1 MKPTEILSELRNLEL
16 YSLEEWKEYLNHFS
30 IREQDLNSPANQLE
44 SFLSRIKRGKGA
56 EPVAVDPR
64 ISLKIIDPESLA
76 AHDSRSETTIGV
88 VSGCYDLLHLGH
100 VRSMAYAKQHL
111 LQYENPKLVALVLSD
126 ENIRVKKGNNRP
138 VLNLNERVGM
148 ICVLNSVD
156 YVIPLQYP
164 NCLDA
169 LEKLIPDYFFK
180 GNADR
185 SQDIVRQEMELVES
199 RGGNVIV
206 FPKSQGRTRS
216 TTTLINEVLEK
227 LMREF

>member
-1 MKPTEILSELRNLEL
+1 MKPIEILNELKSLEL
-16 YSLEEWKEYLNHFS
+16 YSPEEWEEYISNFS
-30 IREQDLNSPANQLE
+30 IREQDLNSPANQ
-44 SFLSRIKRGKGA
+44 SGGFLSRIKQGKGA

-64 ISLKIIDPESLA
+64 ISVKITDPESLA
-76 AHDSRSETTIGV
+76 TYDSRGETTIGV

-100 VRSMAYAKQHL
+100 VRNMADAKQHL
-111 LQYENPKLVALVLSD
+111 LQYKNKKLVALVLSD
-126 ENIRVKKGNNRP
+126 ENIRVKKGDNRP
-138 VLNLNERVGM
+138 VLNLNERLGM
-148 ICVLNSVD
+148 ICALNSVD

-169 LEKLIPDYFFK
+169 LEKLRPDYFFK

-199 RGGNVIV
+199 HGGNVIV
-206 FPKSQGRTRS
+206 FPKGQGRARS

>member
-1 MKPTEILSELRNLEL
+1 MNPTEILRELRSLEL
-16 YSLEEWKEYLNHFS
+16 YSPEEWEEYISNFS
-30 IREQDLNSPANQLE
+30 IKDNDFNYSAHQSD
-44 SFLSRIKRGKGA
+44 SFLSRIKQRKGA
-56 EPVAVDPR
+56 KPVVVDPK
-64 ISLKIIDPESLA
+64 ISIKITDPESLA
-76 AHDSRSETTIGV
+76 TQDFRDENTIGV

-148 ICVLNSVD
+148 ICALNSVD

-169 LEKLIPDYFFK
+169 LEKLRPDYFFK

-199 RGGNVIV
+199 HGGNVIV
-206 FPKSQGRTRS
+206 FPKGQGRARS

-227 LMREF
+227 LMGEF

>member
-1 MKPTEILSELRNLEL
+1 MKPIEILSELRSLEL
-16 YSLEEWKEYLNHFS
+16 YSPEEWKDYLGHFS
-30 IREQDLNSPANQLE
+30 IREQDLNSSANQSE
-44 SFLSRIKRGKGA
+44 SFLSRIKQGKGA
-56 EPVAVDPR
+56 EPAAVDPR
-64 ISLKIIDPESLA
+64 ISVKITDPESLA
-76 AHDSRSETTIGV
+76 TNDSRGETTMGV

-100 VRSMAYAKQHL
+100 VRSMEYAKQHL
-111 LQYENPKLVALVLSD
+111 LQYENPKLIALVLSD

-148 ICVLNSVD
+148 ICALNSVD
-156 YVIPLQYP
+156 CVIPLQYP

-169 LEKLIPDYFFK
+169 LEKLRPDYFFK

-199 RGGNVIV
+199 YGGTVAV
-206 FPKSQGRTRS
+206 FPKGQGRARS